1 MISNLTVDNLVIA
14 AQLSEHIS
22 FSNIHVSNH
31 ELCYEPELFPA
42 ALISR
47 WLPVHV
53 AVFHNGKV
61 IITGLKSETQA
72 LVILDSLIE
81 YVHTQKIIVK

>member
-1 MISNLTVDNLVIA
+1 M
-14 AQLSEHIS
+14 
-22 FSNIHVSNH
+22 
-31 ELCYEPELFPA
+31 CYEPELFPA

-61 IITGLKSETQA
+61 IITGLKSEKHA
-72 LVILDSLIE
+72 NDILDSLIQF
-81 YVHTQKIIVK
+81 VHTQKLVK

>member
-1 MISNLTVDNLVIA
+1 MSQWTVNNLVIS
-14 AQLSEHIS
+14 AQLNEQLT
-22 FSNIHVSNH
+22 FSNIRMSNH
-31 ELCYEPELFPA
+31 EMCYEPELFPA

-61 IITGLKSETQA
+61 IITGLKTEKQA
-72 LVILDSLIE
+72 NSILDSLID
-81 YVHTQKIIVK
+81 YVRTQKIVK